1 MINVNLNT
9 NIGKGL
15 LSMLFGLQVAVNN
28 LNARML
34 AESKTVEKNLEN
46 IQKQKPFFDMRYKQS
61 KEFFANPMD
70 AKNLPVIKKTQIKIL
85 ESKTTLIY
93 RNKERILGYN
103 SNIEAIKTTA
113 LYKGIRRSI

>member
-34 AESKTVEKNLEN
+34 AESKTFEKNLEN
-46 IQKQKPFFDMRYKQS
+46 IQKQKPFFAMRYKQS
-61 KEFFANPMD
+61 KDFFANPMD
-70 AKNLPVIKKTQIKIL
+70 AKNLPVIKKTQIKLL

-103 SNIEAIKTTA
+103 SNIEAIKATA